1 MKMRLVDRLMKKK
14 FRIGKKAM
22 DFPTLMKIIFI
33 ILLLLILIYAGYK
46 MGKWLL
52 GSGAEQTE
60 SALTFGS

>member
-1 MKMRLVDRLMKKK
+1 MKIINNLMKKK
-14 FRIGKKAM
+14 FKIGKKAM

-52 GSGAEQTE
+52 GSGADQTE
-60 SALTFGS
+60 SVLSFGS